1 MPSVQVNAN
10 PETIKVAIVEDS
22 ADTREALQVLING
35 SEGFMCVAACGSA
48 EEALAVIPRC
58 PPDVVLMDIQ
68 LPGMSGIECIR
79 RLKNQLPD
87 VQIMMLTVF
96 EDHDRIFQS
105 LAAGASGYIVKKTVP
120 DKLLEAIDELHKGG
134 APMSGQIA
142 RQVVEAF
149 KNPVDSLPEHD
160 APPPTNLSKR
170 EQEILGQL
178 ARGFLYKEICNHL
191 GISMGTVRV
200 HIRHIYEKLHVH
212 NRTEA
217 ILKGH
222 PGPQSIRP
230 AHSS

>member
-1 MPSVQVNAN
+1 MNKPQ
-10 PETIKVAIVEDS
+10 TIQVAIVEDS
-22 ADTREALQVLING
+22 VELREALQSLING
-35 SEGFMCVAACGSA
+35 SPGFSCIAACGSA
-48 EEALAVIPRC
+48 EEALAVIPRS

-68 LPGMSGIECIR
+68 LPAMSGIECIR
-79 RLKNQLPD
+79 RLKNLLPD
-87 VQIMMLTVF
+87 LQIMMLTVF

-105 LAAGASGYIVKKTVP
+105 LAAGASGYIVKKTP
-120 DKLLEAIDELHKGG
+120 PAKLLEAINELHKGG

-149 KNPVDSLPEHD
+149 KQPLDGVPVNQEL
-160 APPPTNLSKR
+160 PPTNLSKR

-178 ARGFLYKEICNHL
+178 ARGFLYKEICDHL

-217 ILKGH
+217 ILRGH
-222 PGPQSIRP
+222 RGPQPSGP
-230 AHSS
+230 AHLP

>member
-1 MPSVQVNAN
+1 VNK
-10 PETIKVAIVEDS
+10 PQTIKVAIVEDG
-22 ADTREALQVLING
+22 AEAREALQILING
-35 SEGFMCVAACGSA
+35 AEGFACVAACDSA
-48 EEALAVIPRC
+48 EAALAVIPRC

-79 RLKNQLPD
+79 RLKHLLPE

-105 LAAGASGYIVKKTVP
+105 LAGGASGYIVKKTP
-120 DKLLEAIDELHKGG
+120 PAKLLEAIDELHHGG

-142 RQVVEAF
+142 RQVVEVF
-149 KNPVDSLPEHD
+149 KQPLDGFPVTREP
-160 APPPTNLSKR
+160 APTNLSKR

-178 ARGFLYKEICNHL
+178 ARGFLYKEICDHL
-191 GISMGTVRV
+191 GISLGTVRV
-200 HIRHIYEKLHVH
+200 HIRHIYDKLHVH

-222 PGPQSIRP
+222 PGPQPLRP
-230 AHSS
+230 VHSP

>member
-1 MPSVQVNAN
+1 LFEVNK
-10 PETIKVAIVEDS
+10 PQTIRVAIVEDS
-22 ADTREALQVLING
+22 LELREVLQSLISG
-35 SEGFMCVAACGSA
+35 SPGFACVAVCGSA
-48 EEALAVIPRC
+48 EEALAVIPHN

-68 LPGMSGIECIR
+68 LPAMSGIECIR
-79 RLKNQLPD
+79 RLKNLLPD
-87 VQIMMLTVF
+87 LQIMMLTVF

-105 LAAGASGYIVKKTVP
+105 LAAGASGYIVKKTP
-120 DKLLEAIDELHKGG
+120 PAKLLEAINELHKGG

-149 KNPVDSLPEHD
+149 KQPLDGVPVNQEL
-160 APPPTNLSKR
+160 PPTNLSKR

-178 ARGFLYKEICNHL
+178 ARGFLYKEICDHL

-217 ILKGH
+217 ILRGH
-222 PGPQSIRP
+222 RGPQPSGP
-230 AHSS
+230 AHLP